1 LYIRLKINLDSQVLH
16 TLVCQVV
23 QFSVQRVP
31 ADGAQFTVSASEV
44 LVVPNS
50 FGEAHVFELEHVR
63 NQPALGHHL
72 SLGIT
77 FSRCLVEMREFKL

>member
-1 LYIRLKINLDSQVLH
+1 MLH

-50 FGEAHVFELEHVR
+50 FGEANIFKLEHVR
-63 NQPALGHHL
+63 YEPALGDHL
-72 SLGIT
+72 SLRIT
-77 FSRCLVEMREFKL
+77 FRRSLVKMGKFKL